1 MEWRRQRTTRGGS
14 DHAGYPNPATKRH
27 IGRKRE
33 RVVSDA
39 ACWEPHLNRIGAKV
53 ADPEMRE
60 RLTGAVRTMMGHL
73 GEDWPSKTKDDNLL
87 RWFLG
92 NVSGAVSDYL
102 LVIWGDAISAV
113 EGAAGFE
120 RMIAKLRD
128 PGRLESPISELE
140 MAGRLAGRGCHI
152 EFEPEVGGKRPDLL
166 CQSSGSE
173 FFVEVKTLGTAP
185 RDAQATQTLVDVL
198 AACRPISPAGRI
210 FRILPRRDLEKVA
223 DILKRKAYRAVSG
236 NAPVEVCLPKVLK
249 VYLVPDELPD
259 RARMIDEWIREQERT
274 WMMSRGGGWMYGPP
288 YHTSPER
295 RVRARINKLARE
307 GQIPPDKIGVLAVK
321 GQFLFADADAA
332 KRPVG
337 YIAEALR
344 RTRNVPAVVLVSD
357 KMFGG
362 SEESTITDRRGF
374 TFIRNRLHE
383 MICEDVVIIKNP
395 FFESEFDYQ
404 GLKRLLAA

>member
-1 MEWRRQRTTRGGS
+1 M
-14 DHAGYPNPATKRH
+14 
-27 IGRKRE
+27 
-33 RVVSDA
+33 SDA
-39 ACWEPHLNRIGAKV
+39 ACWESHLNRIRV
-53 ADPEMRE
+53 NVTDPEMRE
-60 RLTGAVRTMMGHL
+60 RLTGTVRIMMRHL
-73 GEDWPSKTKDDNLL
+73 GEDWPSKPKDDNLL

-120 RMIAKLRD
+120 RMVAKLRY

-152 EFEPEVGGKRPDLL
+152 EFEPEVDDKRPDLL
-166 CQSSGSE
+166 CRSGGSE
-173 FFVEVKTLGTAP
+173 FFVEVKTLGTA
-185 RDAQATQTLVDVL
+185 RRAAQATQTLVDVL

-210 FRILPRRDLEKVA
+210 FRILAGRDLEKTA
-223 DILKRKAYRAVSG
+223 DVLKRKAYRAVSG
-236 NAPVEVCLPKVLK
+236 NAPVEVYLPKVLK
-249 VYLVPDELPD
+249 VYLVPDGLPN
-259 RARMIDEWIREQERT
+259 RARMIDEWLREQERT
-274 WMMSRGGGWMYGPP
+274 RMVSRGGGWMYGPP

-295 RVRARINKLARE
+295 RVRDRINKLARE
-307 GQIPPDKIGVLAVK
+307 RQIPPDKIGILAVK
-321 GQFLFADADAA
+321 GSFLFADANAA

-357 KMFGG
+357 KIFGG

-374 TFIRNRLHE
+374 TFIRNSLHE
-383 MICEDVVIIKNP
+383 MISEDVVIIKNP
-395 FFESEFDYQ
+395 FCESEFYYQ
-404 GLKRLLAA
+404 SLKRLLAADRAPAA